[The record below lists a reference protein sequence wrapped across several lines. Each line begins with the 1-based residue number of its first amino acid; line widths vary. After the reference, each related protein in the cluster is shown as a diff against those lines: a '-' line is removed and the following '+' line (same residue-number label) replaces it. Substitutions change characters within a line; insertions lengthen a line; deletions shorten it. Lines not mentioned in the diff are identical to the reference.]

1 MAQALHITGAIER
14 SGYGVWMMCEAA
26 MEQGKPLPDYSN
38 STHYRVCL
46 QLDGELVDADLT
58 AQLRHSPNPHN
69 KNLTLE
75 QYRALCLIA
84 CGETTT
90 GTGLE
95 QARKQL
101 LQAGLITSSGKG
113 RGTSY
118 ALAHNSYLP
127 QEMFNGDRELML
139 EVLSKLVAVGS
150 SGVPFASLRH
160 SLPGKTD
167 QEIRKTLYS
176 MKDEGLV
183 RLKGRTKSSRWV
195 STEAGSTLYE
205 ASGHKGAV

>member
-1 MAQALHITGAIER
+1 
-14 SGYGVWMMCEAA
+14 

-38 STHYRVCL
+38 STRYRVCL

-58 AQLRHSPNPHN
+58 AQLRHSPNPRN

-118 ALAHNSYLP
+118 SLAHNSYLP

-139 EVLSKLVAVGS
+139 AVLSKMVAVGS

-160 SLPGKTD
+160 SLPGKAD